1 MVARMGHREDLLEGA
16 KRCLLEKGYE
26 RTTARD
32 IVHASGTNLA
42 SIGYH
47 YGSKDALLR
56 EAVFAWTGEWAD
68 EVETTVAR
76 QIPPGATRVERFTA
90 GWTAIAELVT
100 KHRRMWDA
108 SIELMLRSSK
118 DDDVRAHFQ
127 AALPEARGGLVAIL
141 NGVPEDEVTE
151 EDLRTFGRLY
161 YLLMSGLVMEGALSP
176 GDLVPG
182 EALVEAMR
190 RIADD
195 S

>member
-1 MVARMGHREDLLEGA
+1 MGHREDLLEGA
-16 KRCLLEKGYE
+16 KRCLLEKGYG

-32 IVHASGTNLA
+32 IVQASGTNLA

-56 EAVFAWTGEWAD
+56 EALFAWMGEWAD
-68 EVETTVAR
+68 EVEAAVTR
-76 QIPPGATRVERFTA
+76 QVRPGSTRVERFMA
-90 GWTAIAELVT
+90 GWTAIAELVG

-108 SIELMLRSSK
+108 SIELILRSS
-118 DDDVRAHFQ
+118 DDNDVRAHFQ

-161 YLLMSGLVMEGALSP
+161 YLLMSGLVLEGTLSP
-176 GDLVPG
+176 GDQVPG

-190 RIADD
+190 RISDD
-195 S
+195 T

>member
-1 MVARMGHREDLLEGA
+1 MGHREDLLEGA
-16 KRCLLEKGYE
+16 QRCLLEKGYGQ
-26 RTTARD
+26 TTARD
-32 IVHASGTNLA
+32 IVQASGTNLA

-56 EAVFAWTGEWAD
+56 EALFAWMGEWAD
-68 EVETTVAR
+68 EVEATVTR
-76 QIPPGATRVERFTA
+76 QVRPEATRVERFTA
-90 GWTAIAELVT
+90 GWTAIAKLVS

-108 SIELMLRSSK
+108 SVELILRSNT
-118 DDDVRAHFQ
+118 DDDVRAHFL

-151 EDLRTFGRLY
+151 EDQRTFGRLY
-161 YLLMSGLVMEGALSP
+161 YLLMSGLVIEGTLSP
-176 GDLVPG
+176 GDQVPG

-195 S
+195 A